1 MVEEKKYCSFDDL
14 PLSLNVDDLMAVL
27 QIGRNTA
34 YELIRSNQIFS
45 IRVGKQLRV
54 PKEAVI
60 DFLRIKK
67 AKDAEITKGVF
78 INVRMVN
85 G

>member
-67 AKDAEITKGVF
+67 ANWLF
-78 INVRMVN
+78 
-85 G
+85 

>member
-67 AKDAEITKGVF
+67 A
-78 INVRMVN
+78 N
-85 G
+85 